1 MTSCSDGR
9 CGGAFSRGRTA
20 CGGAACQ
27 SGQALSVLLLLMA
40 SLVAAFLL
48 VFDAGQVVAAKLRL
62 IGASDAAAYS
72 AAQWQARSLN
82 YEAYINRAMVANE
95 VAIAQ
100 SVSLRSWSGY
110 MGRLLQ
116 NSANVAT
123 LLPPVGA
130 VLQEVSQVWASVD
143 RGVQKALP
151 PLESAA
157 SYWNVDVL
165 ARAGEVAAL
174 LTAPASLDLAQ
185 RVARAN
191 LPEASAARLALAL
204 MPGDFNRWQ
213 SFTRGYGQSGNE
225 RARLR
230 EVAMASRDGFSAARS
245 WTVSL
250 APFTGIRKRGGTDL
264 IGYNAWRGIDTLALR
279 VPTFFSSR
287 EVPVAWGAAEVRKS
301 SERARGEHGGSW
313 RDNPRSSNLA
323 SNALSPKSGYQGLP
337 GYRDLPVE
345 RRNAPTT
352 LRFEYAL
359 ALPASA
365 VATSDRALGGPA
377 TVVPGEAEL
386 PAVLRFPG
394 GELQALS
401 AAQLAFVRP
410 EGRRDGRVELPSL
423 FNPYWQ
429 ARLVPVSRSQ
439 RSTVAAA
446 AGTLESPYLVL
457 P

>member
-1 MTSCSDGR
+1 MTSRSECSGR
-9 CGGAFSRGRTA
+9 AQR
-20 CGGAACQ
+20 
-27 SGQALSVLLLLMA
+27 GQALSLLLLLMA

-48 VFDAGQVVAAKLRL
+48 VFDAGQTVAAKLRL
-62 IGASDAAAYS
+62 VGAADAAAYS

-110 MGRLLQ
+110 MARLLQ

-123 LLPPVGA
+123 LVPPVGA
-130 VLQEVSQVWASVD
+130 VLQEVSQVWSNID
-143 RGVQKALP
+143 RGIQKALP

-157 SYWNVDVL
+157 SYWNNDVL
-165 ARAGEVAAL
+165 ARAGEAAAL
-174 LTAPASLDLAQ
+174 LAGPASLDLAS
-185 RVARAN
+185 RVAQAN
-191 LPEASAARLALAL
+191 LPDASAGRVGAAL
-204 MPGDFNRWQ
+204 MPGDLSRWQ
-213 SFTRGYGQSGNE
+213 SFTVAYRRQGDE

-230 EVAMASRDGFSAARS
+230 EVAMNSRDGFSASRG
-245 WTVSL
+245 WTLSL

-264 IGYNAWRGIDTLALR
+264 IGYNAWRGMDTLALR

-287 EVPVAWGAAEVRKS
+287 EVPVAWGAAEIRAQA
-301 SERARGEHGGSW
+301 ENARGNHGGSW
-313 RDNPRSSNLA
+313 RDNPRTSRQAN
-323 SNALSPKSGYQGLP
+323 NALSPRSGYQGLP
-337 GYRDLPVE
+337 GYRDLPVA

-359 ALPASA
+359 ALPGTA
-365 VATSDRALGGPA
+365 VASSDRVLGGPA

-386 PAVLRFPG
+386 PAMPRFPG
-394 GELQALS
+394 GQLQAAS
-401 AAQLAFVRP
+401 AALVTFVRP
-410 EGRRDGRVELPSL
+410 EGRRDGRLELPSL

-429 ARLVPVSRSQ
+429 ARLVPVSNSQ
-439 RSTVAAA
+439 RTIVATA
-446 AGTLESPYLVL
+446 AGTLGSPYLVL

>member
-1 MTSCSDGR
+1 MTSCSER
-9 CGGAFSRGRTA
+9 R
-20 CGGAACQ
+20 GGAAVLPCRQ
-27 SGQALSVLLLLMA
+27 RGQALALLLLLMA

-62 IGASDAAAYS
+62 VGASDAAAYS

-82 YEAYINRAMVANE
+82 YEAYIHRAMVANE

-110 MGRLLQ
+110 MARLLQ
-116 NSANVAT
+116 NSANVAS
-123 LLPPVGA
+123 LVPPVGA
-130 VLQEVSQVWASVD
+130 VLQEVSQVWANVD

-157 SYWNVDVL
+157 SYWNNDVL
-165 ARAGEVAAL
+165 ARAGQVAAL
-174 LTAPASLDLAQ
+174 LTAPASLDLAR
-185 RVARAN
+185 RVAEAN
-191 LPEASAARLALAL
+191 VPEATPGPPGLALAA
-204 MPGDFNRWQ
+204 GDVGRWL
-213 SFTRGYGQSGNE
+213 SFTQGYRKSGSE
-225 RARLR
+225 RERLKA
-230 EVAMASRDGFSAARS
+230 VVMASRDGFSGARN

-264 IGYNAWRGIDTLALR
+264 IGYGAWRGMDTLALR

-287 EVPVAWGAAEVRKS
+287 EVPVAWGAAEIRES
-301 SERARGEHGGSW
+301 NERARGEHGGSW
-313 RDNPRSSNLA
+313 RDNPRTSNLA
-323 SNALSPKSGYQGLP
+323 NNALAPKSGYQGLP
-337 GYRDLPVE
+337 GYRDLPVA

-377 TVVPGEAEL
+377 TMVPGEALL
-386 PAVLRFPG
+386 PAVPRFPG
-394 GELQALS
+394 GQLQAVS
-401 AAQLAFVRP
+401 AAQLSFVRP
-410 EGRRDGRVELPSL
+410 EARRDGRLELPSL

-429 ARLVPVSRSQ
+429 ARLVPVSASQ
-439 RSTVAAA
+439 RSVVAAA
-446 AGTLESPYLVL
+446 AGTLSSPYLVL